1 MAFLLHFGF
10 FLLILYLKNVLSCLD
25 GKFPILLLGSL
36 FSDSRNLFYILYLFS
51 YILYV
56 FIFIFRL
63 TSTVDGKKQQTFF
76 SS

>member
-10 FLLILYLKNVLSCLD
+10 FLLILHLKNVLSCLD

-36 FSDSRNLFYILYLFS
+36 FSDSHILFYILYLFS

-56 FIFIFRL
+56 FIVIFRL
-63 TSTVDGKKQQTFF
+63 TLTVDGKKKTFI